1 MAAERLWLNNQM
13 WKLYIQLLNDA
24 DNDTDTID
32 NSGNWILFT
41 YSVPVTLSRVLHVS
55 TYFFFLKWLYDVSSI
70 IPVE

>member
-32 NSGNWILFT
+32 NSGNSILFT
-41 YSVPVTLSRVLHVS
+41 YLCPLPFPYSVS
-55 TYFFFLKWLYDVSSI
+55 TYFFNDFMM
-70 IPVE
+70 